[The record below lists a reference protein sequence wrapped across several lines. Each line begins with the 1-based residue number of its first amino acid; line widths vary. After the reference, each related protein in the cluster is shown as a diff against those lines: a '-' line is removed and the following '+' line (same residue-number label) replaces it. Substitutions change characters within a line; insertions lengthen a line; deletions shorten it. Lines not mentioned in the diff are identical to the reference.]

1 MEKER
6 LDIEKLQGLFPD
18 FTDEEWHDVLW
29 EATAFPC
36 AGAVHI
42 EKQVQEHYDAGFR
55 TADSIIAYAYWLL
68 DFTMDL
74 YQPRLKLLSGG
85 E

>member
-1 MEKER
+1 MNHFEQLEAMY
-6 LDIEKLQGLFPD
+6 PS

-36 AGAVHI
+36 CDADTVV
-42 EKQVQEHYDAGFR
+42 EQVKEYHDAGF
-55 TADSIIAYAYWLL
+55 TKSGQMIAYAYWLL

-74 YQPRLKLLSGG
+74 YHPRRRLVR
-85 E
+85 